1 MTSPRTLITA
11 AAITA
16 SLLTGGVIGAVVLGP
31 LSASAA
37 TATPT
42 PAATGSS
49 GSAPAANASPGTFK
63 SNEGATHEQGESA
76 AREAQEDAGQMPTV
90 P

>member
-1 MTSPRTLITA
+1 MNTRNTITA
-11 AAITA
+11 VGIAA
-16 SLLTGGVIGAVVLGP
+16 SLLTGGVVGAVVLGP
-31 LSASAA
+31 LSAAAA

-42 PAATGSS
+42 PTTTS
-49 GSAPAANASPGTFK
+49 GSGTTAPSTNASPGTFK
-63 SNEGATHEQGESA
+63 PNEDATHEAGESA